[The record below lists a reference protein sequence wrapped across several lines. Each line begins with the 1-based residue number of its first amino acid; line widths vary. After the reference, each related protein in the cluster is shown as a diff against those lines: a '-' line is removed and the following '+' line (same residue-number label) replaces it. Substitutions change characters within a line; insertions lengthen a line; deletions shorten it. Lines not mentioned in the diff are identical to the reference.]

1 MTAFGIL
8 FSDFGAASSGA
19 DLFPRVAEA
28 ASAAEREGLAS
39 ITVMD
44 HFHQHAPFCQPTD
57 PMPEAY
63 VLLGALA
70 ALTTKVKLG
79 TLVTAVTY
87 RNPALLA
94 KMATTLDVVSGGR
107 AFLGIGASW
116 HDEEF
121 RAYGYGDALPSMTE
135 RLDRLEEAVH
145 IFKRMFAEQRS
156 TFAGC
161 HYSISDAI
169 NVPRPVRAAGVP
181 ILIGGVGERR
191 TLKLVAGH
199 ADMSN
204 MLGRRE
210 ELAHKL
216 DVLRQHCD
224 GADRDPDEIYKMHTC
239 MVITAPTSA
248 EAERRAAAAHPG
260 QTREEYGGR
269 CMAGDPASVAAQA
282 AELFDLGF
290 DELVVFTD
298 RLWTQEDV
306 SLLGDVASL
315 FER

>member
-1 MTAFGIL
+1 MAAFGIL
-8 FSDFGAASSGA
+8 FSDFGPDRSGA
-19 DLFPRVAEA
+19 DLFPRVADA
-28 ASAAEREGLAS
+28 ARAAERADLAS

-44 HFHQHAPFCQPTD
+44 HFHQHPPFCQPTD

-63 VLLGALA
+63 VLLGGLA
-70 ALTTKVKLG
+70 AITTTMKLG

-116 HDEEF
+116 HDEEY

-135 RLDRLEEAVH
+135 RLDRLEEAVQ
-145 IFKRMFAEQRS
+145 IFRRMFSDERS
-156 TFAGC
+156 SFVGR
-161 HYSISDAI
+161 HYCTRDAI
-169 NVPRPVRAAGVP
+169 NIPRPVRAGGVP

-204 MLGRRE
+204 MLGRRD

-216 DVLRQHCD
+216 GVLRQHCE
-224 GADRDPDEIYKMHTC
+224 GVGRDPDEIYKMHTC
-239 MVITAPTSA
+239 MVITARSSA

-260 QTREEYGGR
+260 QSPGEYRGR

-298 RLWTQEDV
+298 RLWTKEDV
-306 SLLGDVASL
+306 SLLGEVASL

>member
-1 MTAFGIL
+1 MAAFGIL
-8 FSDFGAASSGA
+8 FSDFGPDRSGA
-19 DLFPRVAEA
+19 DLFPRVADA
-28 ASAAEREGLAS
+28 ARAAERADLAS

-44 HFHQHAPFCQPTD
+44 HFHQHAPFCKPTD
-57 PMPEAY
+57 PLPEAY

-70 ALTTKVKLG
+70 ALTTTVKLG

-94 KMATTLDVVSGGR
+94 KMVTTLDVVSGGR

-116 HDEEF
+116 HDEEY
-121 RAYGYGDALPSMTE
+121 RAYGYGGALPPMSE
-135 RLDRLEEAVH
+135 RLDRLEEAVD
-145 IFKRMFAEQRS
+145 IFRGMFSEERS
-156 TFAGC
+156 SFAGR
-161 HYSISDAI
+161 HYSTSDAI
-169 NVPRPVRAAGVP
+169 NVPRPVRPAGVP

-191 TLKLVAGH
+191 TLKLVAH
-199 ADMSN
+199 RADMSN

-224 GADRDPDEIYKMHTC
+224 GAGRDPDEIYKMHTC

-260 QTREEYGGR
+260 QTRDEYRGR
-269 CMAGDPASVAAQA
+269 CMAGDPARVAAQA

-290 DELVVFTD
+290 NELVVFTD

-306 SLLGDVASL
+306 SLLGEVASR